1 MANISPLKEH
11 LETEALICFSYLIS
25 YLSYTCPFNFRSL
38 DIVTP
43 NVLACCTLES
53 SFPST
58 YTGSNDW
65 LYFLDSPFLA
75 FVRVELHIP
84 LISPVLDAV
93 DGILD
98 VTSASLTHDFGYG
111 GIVHILP
118 PMYITNSQVIYH

>member
-65 LYFLDSPFLA
+65 LFFLDSQFLA

-84 LISPVLDAV
+84 LIRPVLDAV

-118 PMYITNSQVIYH
+118 PMYIANSQVIYH